1 MTILKHFTSRL
12 LLLLPFLFFGAMV
25 SAQNSEKEYYE
36 IKTYRLKDKSQ
47 EERVHAF
54 LTFDFLPTAHK
65 FGIKKIGVF
74 TPLETDSTFGKRIV
88 VLIPYTSLEQLSKL
102 NDLLIAK
109 EKYDPKAKEYI
120 NADYTNP
127 PYDRIES
134 VLLQAFSGMPQMEV
148 PQLDNVRAD
157 RIYELRSYEGST
169 EKIHKNKVQMF
180 NEGDEVGLF
189 KRLHFNAVFYAEVIS
204 GNRMPNLMYMTTF
217 DNMASHDAHWKAFV
231 EDPYWKK
238 LSALPEYQHN
248 VSKINIYLLR
258 PTEYSDY

>member
-1 MTILKHFTSRL
+1 MHP
-12 LLLLPFLFFGAMV
+12 LPFLLLALTLNG
-25 SAQNSEKEYYE
+25 QNSQKEYYE

-54 LTFDFLPTAHK
+54 LTYDFLPTAHK
-65 FGIKKIGVF
+65 FGIKKVGVF
-74 TPLETDSTFGKRIV
+74 IPLETDSTFGKRIV

-102 NDLLIAK
+102 NDLLLAK
-109 EKYDPKAKEYI
+109 EEYDPKAKEYV
-120 NADYTNP
+120 NAEYTNP

-134 VLLQAFSGMPQMEV
+134 VLLQAFSGMPHMEA
-148 PQLDNVRAD
+148 PQFDNVRAD
-157 RIYELRSYEGST
+157 RVYELRSYEGPT

-204 GNRMPNLMYMTTF
+204 GRRMPNLMYMTTF

-231 EDPYWKK
+231 EDPYWIK
-238 LSALPEYQHN
+238 LKSMPEYQHN